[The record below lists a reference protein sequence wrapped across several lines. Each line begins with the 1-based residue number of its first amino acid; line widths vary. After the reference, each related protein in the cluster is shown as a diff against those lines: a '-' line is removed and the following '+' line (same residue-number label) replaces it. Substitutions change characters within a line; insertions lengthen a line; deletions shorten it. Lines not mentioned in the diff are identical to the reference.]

1 VKRAHLTI
9 VCVLTLAG
17 CGTAVDYGP
26 VAVYEP
32 HGVIGDP
39 IPIEGMI
46 HISDTC
52 VTLFYLE
59 EDVAL
64 VFPSDEVSW
73 DAATGTLT
81 YLGVPYQDGDFI
93 SLSVGGDPGRA
104 EPLGQECPV
113 GRFSNIAP
121 AS

>member
-1 VKRAHLTI
+1 MKRAL
-9 VCVLTLAG
+9 LLAAFALALAG
-17 CGTAVDYGP
+17 CGTAVDDGP

-32 HGVIGDP
+32 QGVFGDP
-39 IPIEGMI
+39 IPLEGTI
-46 HISDTC
+46 DISDTC

-64 VFPSDEVSW
+64 VFPSDEVNW

-93 SLSVGGDPGRA
+93 SLFIGGDPGRP
-104 EPLGQECPV
+104 ENLGQKCPV
-113 GRFSNIAP
+113 GRFSHVAP
-121 AS
+121 SS